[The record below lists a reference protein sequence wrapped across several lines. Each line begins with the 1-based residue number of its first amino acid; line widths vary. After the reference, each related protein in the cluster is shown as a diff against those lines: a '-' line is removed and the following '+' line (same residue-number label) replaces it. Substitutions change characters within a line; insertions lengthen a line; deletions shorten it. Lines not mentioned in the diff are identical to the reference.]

1 VTATSSTALSISA
14 SISLPGDAA
23 TSVVV
28 GEPFWLTIEARH
40 AKGRIALLPQSLD
53 LGDRIGERTAARA
66 HQRSTLGQ
74 EEIDQY
80 RLELIAFEP
89 GEITVPAIPM
99 AIGSTT
105 AKTSELLV
113 SVRSTLSED
122 EAKVAS
128 STLAEAMPELE
139 SMAAPD
145 PLPEAVVGPDYTA
158 LYGIGGALLLGLI
171 ALIVVKL
178 LKRKKERAVEAP
190 PPPPPRPAHEV
201 ALEKIAA
208 LEAAGHPKEDALKE
222 FFSAISEI
230 LREYAGAR
238 WGFDSL
244 ELTVDELMD
253 ALGARKTE
261 GLDRERLR
269 NLLVRADLVKFA
281 KYRPTQPEAVEVLAV
296 TKTIVEATKP
306 KESA

>member
-14 SISLPGDAA
+14 SIALPGDAS

-28 GEPFWLTIEARH
+28 GEPFLLTIEARH
-40 AKGRIALLPQSLD
+40 AKGRIALLPQSID
-53 LGDRIGERTAARA
+53 LGDRLGERTAAREHSRA
-66 HQRSTLGQ
+66 TIGE
-74 EEIDQY
+74 EEIDLY

-89 GEITVPAIPM
+89 GEITVPSIPL
-99 AIGSTT
+99 AVGSTT
-105 AKTSELLV
+105 AKTSELTV

-128 STLAEAMPELE
+128 STLAQAMPELE

-145 PLPEAVVGPDYTA
+145 PAPEGIVAPDYTVVWVLA
-158 LYGIGGALLLGLI
+158 IAALLGVL
-171 ALIVVKL
+171 ALAAVRLK
-178 LKRKKERAVEAP
+178 KRKRERAVEAP
-190 PPPPPRPAHEV
+190 PPPPPRPAHEI
-201 ALEKIAA
+201 ALEKLAL

-230 LREYAGAR
+230 LREYAGGR
-238 WGFDSL
+238 YGFDSL
-244 ELTVDELMD
+244 ELTVDELME
-253 ALGARKTE
+253 ALLPKQAD

-281 KYRPTQPEAVEVLAV
+281 KYRPTREEAVDVLAASRA
-296 TKTIVEATKP
+296 IVDATKP
-306 KESA
+306 KEAA